1 MKLHDK
7 LLKLRKEKGMTQ
19 EELAEQLNVS
29 RQAVSRW
36 EMGTALPDTE
46 NVLQLSKLYAVS
58 IDYLLHDD
66 YESDKDLPIVK
77 RTKMETEE
85 KLHRR
90 FSFMSSCLSE
100 LIICFGMFHSVV
112 RGSQTWLLIDIVLSI
127 VQLFLYEYSN
137 YVCDI
142 RYRSGGYNLY
152 RKRYHILWMWLV
164 TYFPLRYAALLISD
178 TKILPIKFEVCLVVL
193 YLLIASI
200 ATYLIQK
207 FYKMSND
214 K

>member
-19 EELAEQLNVS
+19 EELAEKLNVS
-29 RQAVSRW
+29 RQAISRW

-46 NVLQLSKLYAVS
+46 NVLQLSKLYGVS
-58 IDYLLHDD
+58 TDYLLHDD

-77 RTKMETEE
+77 REKKETEE

-90 FSFMSSCLSE
+90 FSFITGSLCASILFM
-100 LIICFGMFHSVV
+100 GMFHSVV
-112 RGSQTWLLIDIVLSI
+112 RGSKTWLFIDIVLSI
-127 VQLFLYEYSN
+127 VQLALYEYSN

-152 RKRYHILWMWLV
+152 RKRYHILWMWLF
-164 TYFPLRYAALLISD
+164 TYFPLRYTALLISD
-178 TKILPIKFEVCLVVL
+178 AKTLPIKIEVLLVVL
-193 YLLIASI
+193 YLLIATI
-200 ATYLIQK
+200 TTCLIQK
-207 FYKMSND
+207 LYKMNSP

>member
-7 LLKLRKEKGMTQ
+7 LLKLRKEQGMTQ

-46 NVLQLSKLYAVS
+46 NVLHLSKLYGVS
-58 IDYLLHDD
+58 TDYLLNDD
-66 YESDKDLPIVK
+66 YESDKDLPVVK
-77 RTKMETEE
+77 RAKMETEE

-90 FSFMSSCLSE
+90 FSFISSSLSE
-100 LIICFGMFHSVV
+100 LILFMGMFYSVV
-112 RGSQTWLLIDIVLSI
+112 RGSKTWLFIEIVLSI
-127 VQLFLYEYSN
+127 VQLFLHEYSN
-137 YVCDI
+137 YIFDV
-142 RYRSGGYNLY
+142 RFRSSGYNLY

-178 TKILPIKFEVCLVVL
+178 SKILSIKIELLLVVL

-207 FYKMSND
+207 FYKMSYD